1 MRTTL
6 YIILATLLFL
16 HFNSCSKNFLYEK
29 TDLMEMNPDTIFI
42 ISASEK
48 HNKQISISSSIN
60 AEYTIAQYP
69 KFMKFDSMK
78 GSFTSG
84 VSMFTFTSV
93 PDLDYFKN
101 NGITIGQLV
110 LDVKGY
116 GMIGYTVK
124 ISNST
129 QQATGNIKF
138 YDTAINF
145 GTEQSKE
152 FALYNDGTGTATWS
166 ITNLP
171 NWLTANKISGALI
184 GGALETI
191 IFTVNR
197 NSIPSGH
204 HTSSVS
210 FSFNETSSFF
220 LSVSMDVEGGTV
232 VLPNANQIEGYVVA
246 AEFIKST
253 NKLVILT
260 QQPNR
265 LLLLNTD
272 DNSQTTIDLPKKPF
286 CMAINEDGSMA
297 VVGYAV
303 AQLST
308 IDLNDK
314 KVLKNLDLP
323 FVPFNITIGANDWC
337 YVTSNSDNNYRN
349 LVSLNL
355 QSNTI
360 IQKFSYEIREKNI
373 IAVVPNK
380 KVLLTY
386 STQVSPSH
394 FVFADISN
402 DTITSDFAVC
412 YSEDTAGAIWFIK
425 DGLYV
430 INRGKEVLKLSTN
443 TFDDVKISKYGS
455 LDGNYQ
461 SIQHVDECAEKGLLA
476 LSVHFGYTSP
486 AGTSFVSLWDFESFS
501 ELRQINAPIID
512 NSITYIYF
520 SFLNSSGNK
529 LFIILRNNNDPYS
542 TTGNWYLETV
552 DL

>member
-6 YIILATLLFL
+6 YIILTTLLFL

-116 GMIGYTVK
+116 GMVGYTVK

-171 NWLTANKISGALI
+171 NWLTANKMSGALI

-297 VVGYAV
+297 VVGYTVAV
-303 AQLST
+303 LST
-308 IDLNDK
+308 IDLKEN
-314 KVLKNLDLP
+314 KVIRDYDLAIIP
-323 FVPFNITIGANDWC
+323 FDVDLGENGWC
-337 YVTSNSDNNYRN
+337 YVTTGQFEMYTSLCNLELKTGYSNLISSTYNFNEN
-349 LVSLNL
+349 
-355 QSNTI
+355 
-360 IQKFSYEIREKNI
+360 SYLEKI
-373 IAVVPNK
+373 PNK
-380 KVLLTY
+380 KIMLGCTNSLY
-386 STQVSPSH
+386 PSTFVS
-394 FVFADISN
+394 FDFRN
-402 DTITSDFAVC
+402 DTITDGIKRFDFT
-412 YSEDTAGAIWFIK
+412 DTGRRLWIIDDGKFIICK
-425 DGLYV
+425 NKSIY
-430 INRGKEVLKLSTN
+430 KLL
-443 TFDDVKISKYGS
+443 FDSLSSPLITKYGTV
-455 LDGNYQ
+455 DG
-461 SIQHVDECAEKGLLA
+461 SFSEIFWVDECKSKKELILSIMGDYSDSNCPSYLL
-476 LSVHFGYTSP
+476 
-486 AGTSFVSLWDFESFS
+486 LWNFESTSEIKRIYPTQVNFNFLSLFYSFS
-501 ELRQINAPIID
+501 NRE
-512 NSITYIYF
+512 
-520 SFLNSSGNK
+520 GNK
-529 LFIILRNNNDPYS
+529 VFMLSKSTPVLNDEVF
-542 TTGNWYLETV
+542 WYLESR